1 MSLRQQLLA
10 VSLLLLCLP
19 WAGCQFVRE
28 MENTLRE
35 AQAAAVS
42 ATASAV
48 AASLRDRAELLYL
61 PPVRQVDRSE
71 PDRRIHVERIDAPVI
86 VDGYAEEWRAENS
99 SADSVT
105 ASGSPP
111 GSRSLAADDFALT
124 WAARERGDTLYL
136 LLQVRD
142 PSINYSSRD
151 SESLRPGDRV
161 ILHGLRGGRDRVQIA
176 TSAPGRVRAA
186 PLAGGLSLADARRIR
201 GYWQDT
207 AGGYTLELA
216 LPLSIAGTQL
226 GITVIDADSER
237 ALSTLPVASGP
248 VPWLVRQPPELAQ
261 ALSRFSGPAT
271 ALEVTDRDG
280 FIVGAAKARPAQ
292 SSVEAGGGDETFWL
306 LRALYRAML
315 SEPPRVPDNAA
326 TGGRRQDTLTG
337 SALAG
342 DSDSAWLTTGDGR
355 AARIAAVAPVF
366 LGGNAIGS
374 VRVTQDSERY
384 LALADRAVGRL
395 LGITLAALAL
405 VLAGLLGYASLL
417 GWRIRRLE
425 RAAAAVAD
433 RRGAIARA
441 FPRSGARDE
450 IGELS
455 RRFADLL
462 EQVDGYN
469 RYLSLLARRLG
480 HELRTPIAIIQSSLD
495 NLEQVAAE
503 ERTVYL
509 QRAREGLGRLGYIL
523 AAMSEAS
530 RLEESIAA
538 SRPENVPL
546 VPLLRNLAGAY
557 SDSGA
562 RPVELIVDAG
572 EDALCARVAP
582 ETLVQAL
589 DKLVDNAQ
597 GFASGEAPI
606 RLILTRKEAEV
617 CLGVS
622 NRGPLLDPALAS
634 RLFEPMVSQRP
645 AGERDATH
653 LGLGLHIVQL
663 VAQHA
668 GGSVRA
674 ENLADGS
681 GVCVTLCLPATTS
694 ATAGK
699 PAA

>member
-1 MSLRQQLLA
+1 VYVQR
-10 VSLLLLCLP
+10 
-19 WAGCQFVRE
+19 
-28 MENTLRE
+28 T
-35 AQAAAVS
+35 
-42 ATASAV
+42 
-48 AASLRDRAELLYL
+48 
-61 PPVRQVDRSE
+61 
-71 PDRRIHVERIDAPVI
+71 DAPVI
-86 VDGYAEEWRAENS
+86 VDGYAEEWRTE
-99 SADSVT
+99 
-105 ASGSPP
+105 SGSLP
-111 GSRSLAADDFALT
+111 GSRSLAAGDFAVT

-151 SESLRPGDRV
+151 SERLQPGDRV

-201 GYWQDT
+201 GFWQDT

-216 LPLSIAGTQL
+216 LPLSVAGMQL
-226 GITVIDADSER
+226 GITVIDGNSER
-237 ALSTLPVASGP
+237 ALGTLNSASGP

-280 FIVGAAKARPAQ
+280 FVVGAATARPTQ
-292 SSVEAGGGDETFWL
+292 SAATGSSGDETFWL

-315 SEPPRVPDNAA
+315 SEPSRTSDGAA
-326 TGGRRQDTLTG
+326 TGGRRQDPLTR

-342 DSDSAWLTTGDGR
+342 SSDSAWLTKEDGR

-366 LGGNAIGS
+366 LGGNTIGS

-395 LGITLAALAL
+395 LGVTLAALAL

-441 FPRSGARDE
+441 FPRSRAPDE

-503 ERTVYL
+503 ERAVYL
-509 QRAREGLGRLGYIL
+509 QRARGGLERLSYIL

-562 RPVELIVDAG
+562 RPVELIVNDV
-572 EDALCARVAP
+572 EEELCTRVAP
-582 ETLVQAL
+582 EILVQAL
-589 DKLVDNAQ
+589 DKLIDNAQ
-597 GFASGEAPI
+597 GFARGEAPI
-606 RLILTRKEAEV
+606 RLTLERKEAQV
-617 CLGVS
+617 CLDVS
-622 NRGPLLDPALAS
+622 NQGPLIDPALTS

-645 AGERDATH
+645 TGERDATH

-681 GVCVTLCLPATTS
+681 GVCVTLCLPAAEASTRPDLS